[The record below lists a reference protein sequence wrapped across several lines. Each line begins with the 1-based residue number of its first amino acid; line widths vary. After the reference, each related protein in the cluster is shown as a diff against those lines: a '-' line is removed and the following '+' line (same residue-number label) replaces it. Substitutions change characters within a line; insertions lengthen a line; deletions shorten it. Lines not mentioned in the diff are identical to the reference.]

1 MLSTAHGS
9 ITGVSEICS
18 TCAAYSSE
26 RMIEQLKL
34 SHTVKLLL
42 QGEKIPATP
51 DFHMEEE
58 TVMLL
63 KYKCPPLTPKFH
75 LKEHFLKTRSIR
87 RL

>member
-42 QGEKIPATP
+42 QGEKIWHLSFQFTKLIS
-51 DFHMEEE
+51 
-58 TVMLL
+58 VL
-63 KYKCPPLTPKFH
+63 CP
-75 LKEHFLKTRSIR
+75 
-87 RL
+87 